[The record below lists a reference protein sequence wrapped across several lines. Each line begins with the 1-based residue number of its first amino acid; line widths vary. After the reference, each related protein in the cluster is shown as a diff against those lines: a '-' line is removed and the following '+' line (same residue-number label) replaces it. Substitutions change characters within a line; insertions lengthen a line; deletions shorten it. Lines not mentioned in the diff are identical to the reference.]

1 MNDLETWTP
10 KLTNF
15 LTRLKENLRRWRR
28 KLAAFLSHTWLVGSL
43 FRAGRK
49 THAGALYEF
58 SYLLVWSI
66 LPFGLGALT
75 LYVINDSTIKDPL
88 DLTLSTFRNGE
99 LLVFTISM
107 LAPILYLVLHDPE
120 QADAFPHKLPIS
132 TTVALIIVTCAALF
146 ALIKANAVK
155 DGDFVFLLSI
165 VLTLTALVFRYLALV
180 YHRLRLPEPNEQ
192 DLRAT
197 QVGFLEEYR
206 AHVGEPE
213 LVTHS
218 QPAADFAAAFEN
230 HLGDKQ

>member
-1 MNDLETWTP
+1 MNDSETWTT
-10 KLTNF
+10 KLTNS
-15 LTRLKENLRRWRR
+15 LMYLKESLRRWRR
-28 KLAAFLSHTWLVGSL
+28 KLAAFLSHTWLIGSL

-49 THAGALYEF
+49 AHAGALYEF

-192 DLRAT
+192 DLRAN

-213 LVTHS
+213 LQST
-218 QPAADFAAAFEN
+218 ADFAAAFEN